1 MSLFGRK
8 KSSDL
13 LDHTSDTGLMFSL
26 LITTNIRSKWT
37 HVAPQCHT
45 FTISRHILIPDNSL
59 SFQLFQDS
67 FPAHVL
73 SFSPTK
79 RGGIRGTLFLLHLL
93 ILKYKMVSM
102 RNRTECVSLTFFV
115 ECIRTSCSSNL
126 KRSAAHLIESSP
138 WRLLS
143 GAQVSSKKPSV
154 CMNAANDHMSEGVD
168 PQADSCDPPH
178 EKESQ
183 QILQIM
189 VHKRWECCA
198 HQRGSLEVIN
208 WSGPKLKPLL

>member
-1 MSLFGRK
+1 MLCFLFLSQQISGPSGPMWPHSVTHLPFLNTF
-8 KSSDL
+8 SSQ
-13 LDHTSDTGLMFSL
+13 SIPFPFS
-26 LITTNIRSKWT
+26 SK
-37 HVAPQCHT
+37 
-45 FTISRHILIPDNSL
+45 
-59 SFQLFQDS
+59 DS

-93 ILKYKMVSM
+93 ILKYKLVSM
-102 RNRTECVSLTFFV
+102 RNRVECVSLTFFV

-168 PQADSCDPPH
+168 PQADSCDPLMRRKANKSCRLWCTSDGNVAPIRAALW
-178 EKESQ
+178 KW
-183 QILQIM
+183 LTDW
-189 VHKRWECCA
+189 V
-198 HQRGSLEVIN
+198 LN
-208 WSGPKLKPLL
+208 